1 MRLTALNPYMVWIK
15 VGALALAM
23 VLSAS
28 AGWYFNGL
36 RGKAALETERRQVA
50 EDARA
55 LIEQAQKRA
64 YEADER
70 LEKIQKAAPKAAP
83 KIREVVRENHSD
95 CVRPAA
101 VDRGLRDA
109 IRNGNATVSR

>member
-1 MRLTALNPYMVWIK
+1 VRLTALNPYMVWIK

-50 EDARA
+50 EDAR
-55 LIEQAQKRA
+55 LQIEAAQKLA
-64 YEADER
+64 YDADER
-70 LEKIQKAAPKAAP
+70 YRKAVEAAPKAAP
-83 KIREVVRENHSD
+83 VIREVVRANPSRCDVPKPVADE
-95 CVRPAA
+95 
-101 VDRGLRDA
+101 LRDS
-109 IRNGNATVSR
+109 IRDGNKSISG

>member
-1 MRLTALNPYMVWIK
+1 MTYFLRYWKLGAAALL
-15 VGALALAM
+15 LACTF
-23 VLSAS
+23 S

-36 RGKAALETERRQVA
+36 RLTAKLETERRQVA

-55 LIEQAQKRA
+55 LVEQAQKQA

-70 LEKIQKAAPKAAP
+70 YRKAQEAAPKAAP

-109 IRNGNATVSR
+109 IRSGNKSISSHGR